1 VSGVIV
7 IAEAGVNHNGSL
19 DTARKLIDV
28 AADSGADIV
37 KFQTFTAE
45 NVVTENA
52 RTARYQQ
59 SREDKV
65 QSQFEMLKNLELT
78 YSDHLDLLSYCQ
90 PKKLEF
96 FSTAFDKSSIDLLVK
111 LGQKKFKVPSGEIT
125 NTPYLRY
132 MASFGFPMIIST
144 GMADFEEIEFAIGTI
159 EKGGTD
165 RSNLTLMHCTSAY
178 PAPINELNLSAISS
192 MKKFFN
198 MPIGYS
204 DHSKGIEAS
213 IAAVALGATVIEKHF
228 TLNNNF
234 PGPDHRASLEPYE
247 LTALVK
253 AVRNVNSAM
262 GSGIKGITDSEKE
275 NIDVV
280 RKSVVARNSIK
291 KGETLTEENLTTK
304 RPGTGL
310 SPTLWDELIGSK
322 ATQNYHEND
331 LIVR

>member
-1 VSGVIV
+1 MSGVIV